1 MGDFAARGTIG
12 VMMSGR
18 LEQLRTRTARAP
30 WDAPARPRRARGFT
44 LIELLVV
51 VAIVALL
58 LAILLPSLSA
68 ARESARTATCLSNLR
83 QAFMACRMYADEHK
97 GLGPALGQPYTA
109 APNWAVIVQQ
119 YSGMSGESLDE
130 LSTTRS
136 VLSCPGSR
144 AFYGRPMTRSYAMN
158 VTGHAGGP
166 GNRSSYDREGTTAH
180 VRYDAVEFPSSAICL
195 LDSAIAPI
203 DGVAPPATRT
213 ASVIDFRSAKHVDE
227 RVGWVHAGRKVFDIA
242 TYGGSAKGLR
252 AVPSACEA
260 PLP

>member
-1 MGDFAARGTIG
+1 MVGSTQQPRPGDDRP
-12 VMMSGR
+12 R
-18 LEQLRTRTARAP
+18 PPARACG
-30 WDAPARPRRARGFT
+30 GFT

-51 VAIVALL
+51 IAIVAML
-58 LAILLPSLSA
+58 LAMLLPSLSA
-68 ARESARTATCLSNLR
+68 ARESARTAACLSNLR
-83 QAFMACRMYADEHK
+83 QAFLACRIYADENK

-119 YSGMSGESLDE
+119 YAGMAGETLDE

-166 GNRSSYDREGTTAH
+166 GNRGSYDREGTTAH
-180 VRYDAVEFPSSAICL
+180 VRYDSVLFPTSAICL
-195 LDSAIAPI
+195 LDSAVAPI
-203 DGVAPPATRT
+203 DGVAPPSTRT
-213 ASVIDFRSAKHVDE
+213 ASVIDFRSARHVSE
-227 RVGWVHAGRKVFDIA
+227 RVGWMHAGRKVFDVA
-242 TYGGSAKGLR
+242 AYDGSGRGLR